1 MRVIHTSDWHLGQT
15 LRGFD
20 RTREHQVFL
29 DWLLLTLVESAADAL
44 LIAGDIFDQ
53 ANPSAEAQAQFYHF
67 LADARRRLPRLDVV
81 AIAGNHDSPGRL
93 EAPRR
98 LLKDFGIHVAGHCN
112 LQNDLSG
119 TPGDAVLDRLLA
131 PLRDAG
137 GEIAAWVL
145 TVPFLRPGDL
155 RDGSGLGYQDALRA
169 VYRRLADAALERCR
183 NGEALLAMGHLHVQ
197 GGIVSELSERRLI
210 IGGEEAVDAGVFPA
224 EAAYVALGHLH
235 RPQAV
240 AGRPDI
246 RYAGSPLPLSFPEEE
261 HSHHVLQV
269 DLDGGTAVTTP
280 LPTPRAVELLRLPAE
295 PLPLEQVLQELAAY
309 PFTPSAR
316 GIWPLLEVRIR
327 EAILPVQFR
336 QRLEEVL
343 DGKSVHLA
351 RIDRSKPALP
361 APVTGGAPSAPEGP
375 DVRRLDPAQVFARR
389 LDDEGE
395 LPDRAELE
403 GAFAELLDQ
412 ALQTQGGRA

>member
-1 MRVIHTSDWHLGQT
+1 MRFIHSSDWHLGQT

-29 DWLLLTLVESAADAL
+29 DWLLQTLEETAADAL

-53 ANPSAEAQAQFYHF
+53 ANPSAEAQALFYRF

-98 LLKDFGIHVAGHCN
+98 LLKDFGIHMTGHCS
-112 LQNDLSG
+112 LQDDLA
-119 TPGDAVLDRLLA
+119 DAPTDGVLDRLLT
-131 PLRDAG
+131 PLHSAD
-137 GEIAAWVL
+137 GEVCAWL
-145 TVPFLRPGDL
+145 LAVPFLRPGDL
-155 RDGSGLGYQDALRA
+155 RDGSGLGHQAALRA

-183 NGEALLAMGHLHVQ
+183 NAEALLAMGHLHVQ

-210 IGGEEAVDAGVFPA
+210 IGGEEAVDVGVFPE

-240 AGRPDI
+240 KDHPHI
-246 RYAGSPLPLSFPEEE
+246 RYAGSPLPLSFPEAD
-261 HSHHVLQV
+261 HPHQVLQV
-269 DLDGGTAVTTP
+269 DLGGEGVVITS
-280 LPTPRAVELLRLPAE
+280 LPTPRAAQLLRLPAE
-295 PLPLEQVLQELAAY
+295 PLSLDHVVELLSTY
-309 PFTPSAR
+309 PFAPSES

-327 EAILPVQFR
+327 EAILPVEFR
-336 QRLEEVL
+336 QRLEAVL
-343 DGKSVHLA
+343 EGKPVRLA
-351 RIDRSKPALP
+351 GIDRYRPALP
-361 APVTGGAPSAPEGP
+361 DPSVDEAATAPARA
-375 DVRRLDPAQVFARR
+375 DARRLDPAQVFARR
-389 LDDEGE
+389 LDEEGE

-403 GAFAELLDQ
+403 AAFAELLDQ
-412 ALQTQGGRA
+412 AYQGQGGRA